1 MKENKVSIVVP
12 VYNKQKQIKR
22 CLNSLIN
29 QTYKNLEIIVID
41 DGSTDKSYEICKRYE
56 NKDKRIKVIKKINE
70 GVDIA
75 RHTGIK
81 HCTGEYITFVDSD
94 DSLSKDAIELL
105 VEALEKKNAD
115 IVFGNYERVIGK
127 LGLIKKRRQQG
138 IYQDK
143 TILHN
148 EFIDVHLKSF
158 CGWGEIPVTMW
169 GKLYKRKLFKN
180 ITPTRLKYGED
191 LCFNLQVMP
200 KANKIVSIPN
210 FIYKY
215 SWGGVTSN
223 IDENRILDDAI
234 KQYQYK
240 TEVYK
245 KYNKLDF
252 IEMANIELFNYFIN
266 YVDAVIEKYPPNVS
280 YEKIKNILNLPII
293 HEAYKG
299 ITFDRLLNDEKYKVI
314 KDKNIE
320 KLLVLRSKMVKRNK
334 IKKYFMKVLNLI

>member
-1 MKENKVSIVVP
+1 M
-12 VYNKQKQIKR
+12 
-22 CLNSLIN
+22 
-29 QTYKNLEIIVID
+29 
-41 DGSTDKSYEICKRYE
+41 
-56 NKDKRIKVIKKINE
+56 
-70 GVDIA
+70 
-75 RHTGIK
+75 
-81 HCTGEYITFVDSD
+81 
-94 DSLSKDAIELL
+94 
-105 VEALEKKNAD
+105 
-115 IVFGNYERVIGK
+115 
-127 LGLIKKRRQQG
+127 
-138 IYQDK
+138 
-143 TILHN
+143 
-148 EFIDVHLKSF
+148 
-158 CGWGEIPVTMW
+158 
-169 GKLYKRKLFKN
+169 
-180 ITPTRLKYGED
+180 
-191 LCFNLQVMP
+191 
-200 KANKIVSIPN
+200 
-210 FIYKY
+210 
-215 SWGGVTSN
+215 GGVTSN